1 MSELEP
7 TPLSKIPLKG
17 IVKADLP
24 DPKTVPQA
32 QIDETERLVKQ
43 AQALLSQLTDEE
55 VEKAI
60 PIEKNRR
67 DLKTIQSG
75 KETPSENAKY
85 VIGGVIVSLAGIVAW
100 LVKGC

>member
-17 IVKADLP
+17 TVKADLP
-24 DPKTVPQA
+24 VTKVPQA

-85 VIGGVIVSLAGIVAW
+85 VIGGLVISAVGILAWI
-100 LVKGC
+100 VKGC